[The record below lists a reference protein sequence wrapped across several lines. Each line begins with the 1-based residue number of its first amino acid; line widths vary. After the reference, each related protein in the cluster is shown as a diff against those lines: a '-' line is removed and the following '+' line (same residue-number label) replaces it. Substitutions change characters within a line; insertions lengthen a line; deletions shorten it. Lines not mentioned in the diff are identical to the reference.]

1 MHQYLRGQKSVGIQ
15 NRNQVLDEII
25 AARRSIRSFK
35 QNAPP
40 REMIETILQAGL
52 AAPFAGLAVGSGK
65 DYRRFVV
72 IPRDSGVSAR
82 VAAIGKQQMAL
93 MLEHLQQKIQQEPS
107 FAQQGQA
114 FVKRME
120 MIAEHGLPIGNAP
133 YYIVVAERKG
143 FPPAEAQSL
152 AHCLQNMW
160 LKATAMGL
168 GFQLISATE
177 QMSDNEDFCK
187 LLGIP
192 FGEFRLDGC
201 LIGYPDRPP
210 APIER
215 PRLTDVMTW
224 LS

>member
-1 MHQYLRGQKSVGIQ
+1 MNVQE
-15 NRNQVLDEII
+15 RNQVLDEVI

-35 QNAPP
+35 QDTPP
-40 REMIETILQAGL
+40 REMIEAILQAGL
-52 AAPFAGLAVGSGK
+52 LAPFAGLAVGSGK

-72 IPRDSGVSAR
+72 IPRDSEASAR
-82 VAAIGKQQMAL
+82 AAEISKRQMAL
-93 MLEHLQQKIQQEPS
+93 MSDRFRQKMQQDPAFE
-107 FAQQGQA
+107 QQGKA
-114 FVKRME
+114 FAKRLE

-143 FPPAEAQSL
+143 IPPSEAQSL

-160 LKATAMGL
+160 LKATALGL
-168 GFQLISATE
+168 GFQLISATAE
-177 QMSDNEDFCK
+177 MSGNRDFCE

-210 APIER
+210 APVER
-215 PRLTDVMTW
+215 PRLADVLTW